1 VQGGGPGFSVF
12 PGCQVASGSYAEDG
26 ALDGVTGVRGQWAG
40 LDLGAVGGVNYGGR
54 EGDLFA

>member
-1 VQGGGPGFSVF
+1 LPILQ
-12 PGCQVASGSYAEDG
+12 GCQVTSGSDPEDG
-26 ALDGVTGVRGQWAG
+26 ALDGVPGVRGQWAG